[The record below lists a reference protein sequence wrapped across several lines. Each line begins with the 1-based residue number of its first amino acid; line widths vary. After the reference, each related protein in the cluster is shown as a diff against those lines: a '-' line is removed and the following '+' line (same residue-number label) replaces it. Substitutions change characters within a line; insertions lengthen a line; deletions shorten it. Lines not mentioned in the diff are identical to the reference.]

1 MSFTNFMKTKS
12 LFENAVP
19 AVFKGLMLMSLA
31 FLNPVNAV
39 AIASNPNSDGYA
51 DSTSAN
57 TTLTDTKPTM
67 NYNQVSDCIK
77 SGTCNPKHMDHAMHY
92 RPYHQALQQE
102 FAQTGGFT
110 SKECQS
116 KISKYLTICQGT
128 NAGASVCSS
137 RAADKYPTCVNF
149 INKSML
155 NKTME
160 EMYISYDSQEK
171 ELSLAPETEKVYG
184 TEAQSDK
191 TGLNIKNRSGSGFAT
206 RAGSVFPPDP
216 KVDNLSRQIRGG
228 AFAGVTLIDFLDGI
242 DGRDD
247 LTPSQKMRLRAI
259 ANANKGLF
267 SNSLITE
274 KVTADTSGLN
284 DPSRADK
291 AKNLLGFDGNS
302 MENAAKLPPGK
313 GGRHAMSITQ
323 KSEMERLADEARG
336 NKLTG
341 AANQALA
348 AGNPAAAY
356 DIASQAIMSN
366 QGDSGAYTSRAMASS
381 MMGRFDS
388 ANADASRAIE
398 LDPRNARAY
407 YIRSRANYYKNKVD
421 ESFMDASRAITLDRE
436 SALYLRNRAGI
447 AEAQRNYRQMLEDL
461 QAAAKKDGR
470 YQADFDKAFNIYAE
484 FVPEFQ
490 NETAGPAVQRPAKTS
505 PRPDPI
511 SETGK
516 RLKIGLGILLLAGAG
531 IAAAAVASRK
541 RHEAE
546 KTALRTM
553 GVPVKTDTGT
563 PPPLTAAAAARTRA
577 AQPPSTQGGPA
588 PLGGQFAI
596 KRELGRGG
604 MGVVYEA
611 EDLTL
616 GRRVAVKEML
626 GSYGNEEWRKRF
638 LNEAKTVAAL
648 SHPNICSIYTA
659 VAEGEKIYLV
669 FEYVD
674 GRPLDTLIKA
684 SGRIPPAQAKQI
696 FLGVCDALICA
707 HSRNIIHRD
716 MKPSNIMVTSA
727 GTPKVMDFGIARQ
740 ADSEAT
746 MMTQSISGTPA
757 YMAPEQMGGTLT
769 RKSDIYALG
778 ATMYQAMT
786 GVLPFRC
793 APTDPA
799 RKNYISARTH
809 AHDISEKMD
818 ALLARALSFSPD
830 GRFHSV
836 EEMKAALEETR

>member
-1 MSFTNFMKTKS
+1 MKNKPFIGTAAS
-12 LFENAVP
+12 
-19 AVFKGLMLMSLA
+19 AVFYGAMLTALA
-31 FLNPVNAV
+31 FLHPVNAGAV
-39 AIASNPNSDGYA
+39 ASNPNSDGYA
-51 DSTSAN
+51 DSTSGN
-57 TTLTDTKPTM
+57 TTDVKPPMT
-67 NYNQVSDCIK
+67 YDQVNDCLK
-77 SGTCNPKHMDHAMHY
+77 TNTCNPKHMQHAMHY
-92 RPYHQALQQE
+92 RPYHQALQQQ
-102 FAQTGGFT
+102 FAQTSGFT
-110 SKECQS
+110 TKECQS

-137 RAADKYPTCVNF
+137 RAADKYPSCVNF
-149 INKSML
+149 INKSMI

-160 EMYISYDSQEK
+160 EMYISYDTQEK
-171 ELSLAPETEKVYG
+171 ELALAPETEKVYG
-184 TEAQSDK
+184 TEAKADN

-206 RAGSVFPPDP
+206 RAGSAFPPDP
-216 KVDNLSRQIRGG
+216 QVDALSRQIRGG
-228 AFAGVTLIDFLDGI
+228 AFAGVTLVDFLDGI

-247 LTPSQKMRLRAI
+247 LTPAQKMRLRAI

-267 SNSLITE
+267 SNSLVTE
-274 KVTADTSGLN
+274 KMTADTSGLN

-291 AKNLLGFDGNS
+291 AKNLLGFDGSS

-313 GGRHAMSITQ
+313 GGGHAMSITQ

-336 NKLTG
+336 NRLTG

-356 DIASQAIMSN
+356 EAASQAIAAN
-366 QGDSGAYTSRAMASS
+366 QGDSGAYTSRAMASF
-381 MMGRFDS
+381 MMNRFDS
-388 ANADASRAIE
+388 TNADATRALE

-421 ESFMDASRAITLDRE
+421 ESFVDASRAISLDRE

-447 AEAQRNYRQMLEDL
+447 AEVQRNYRQMLEDL

-470 YQADFDKAFNIYAE
+470 YQTDFDKAFNIYAE

-490 NETAGPAVQRPAKTS
+490 NETGGPVVQRPVKQE
-505 PRPDPI
+505 RRNDPM

-531 IAAAAVASRK
+531 IAAAAFAARK
-541 RHEAE
+541 RREEE

-563 PPPLTAAAAARTRA
+563 PPLAGAATAARTRKDGTA
-577 AQPPSTQGGPA
+577 VPPSGPA

-684 SGRIPPAQAKQI
+684 SGRIPPTQAKQI

-707 HSRNIIHRD
+707 HARNIIHRD

-799 RKNYISARTH
+799 RKNYVSARTH
-809 AHDISEKMD
+809 AGDISEKMD
-818 ALLARALSFSPD
+818 ALMAKALSFSPE

-836 EEMKAALEETR
+836 EEMKAALEEAR